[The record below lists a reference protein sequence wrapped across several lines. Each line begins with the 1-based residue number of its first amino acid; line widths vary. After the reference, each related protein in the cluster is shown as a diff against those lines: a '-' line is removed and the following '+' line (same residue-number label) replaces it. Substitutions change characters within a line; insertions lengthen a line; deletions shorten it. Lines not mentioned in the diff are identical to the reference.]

1 MADVKNTS
9 FPPKANGTPKAA
21 ATPAAAPVATPI
33 PAPTAPPTEAEL
45 TLQMQAA
52 VKSGDYKQVAKVA
65 GELVKFQKLAEA
77 AALEAKQKVLAEKTD
92 TVTRAVPD
100 GVKLDDYLSQLG
112 ASRVHQNCRG
122 RVPAVRVGFIV
133 NMTHEVHLRRGVLI
147 NDDPTSKAIWSG
159 ANGSIGWTT
168 LAKSRLRPL
177 LESSPEIHSN

>member
-1 MADVKNTS
+1 MGAQDFSVRVK
-9 FPPKANGTPKAA
+9 A
-21 ATPAAAPVATPI
+21 
-33 PAPTAPPTEAEL
+33 
-45 TLQMQAA
+45 
-52 VKSGDYKQVAKVA
+52 KSA
-65 GELVKFQKLAEA
+65 AEA
-77 AALEAKQKVLAEKTD
+77 FKSARDAVLYEHGHGGYSGTIAEKTD